1 MFQSVFIKIK
11 AEKEKMD
18 AVLNALVKD
27 AKDASDPAAVVA
39 NEFQTSVDAR
49 LEATSMSYTMFN
61 NKLVSFICIFQI
73 LVI

>member
-1 MFQSVFIKIK
+1 MFKSVFNKIK
-11 AEKEKMD
+11 DEKKKLD

-49 LEATSMSYTMFN
+49 LEATSMLYKLCSLFN
-61 NKLVSFICIFQI
+61 IK
-73 LVI
+73 